1 MTVRKRLII
10 GFCLMLAVGTIAVI
24 GYMVIGGPQVT
35 LLDAMYMAV
44 VTLSGV
50 GYGEIIDSAHNHV
63 LRTFNMFIVLIGVAV
78 AVYVFS
84 QLTAFLVEGELRNLF
99 RRSRM
104 HKQIMA
110 LRHHFIVCGLGKTG
124 WHVVDELIKTRSP
137 FVVIENSKQVI
148 ASLQEGEDTAHG
160 SRILYIEGD
169 AADEKIL
176 EQAGIDVAAGVITTL
191 PSDKENLVIIVIVRQ
206 RNHDIRI
213 VSRCSDLSYAERMIK
228 AGANSTVS
236 PNHIGGLRMASE
248 VLRPTVVGFL
258 DLMLQQKSRTLRVEE
273 ILLSQST
280 AWDGKTLADINLHE
294 HYDLLPLAVKSSTGE
309 LQVNPRGP
317 AKLHRGSTIIV
328 LGDNANLRRAQAD
341 ANPSGPQ
348 AAATTSGQT

>member
-1 MTVRKRLII
+1 
-10 GFCLMLAVGTIAVI
+10 MLAVGAIAVI
-24 GYMVIGGPQVT
+24 GYMVIGGPEVT

-50 GYGEIIDSAHNHV
+50 GYGEIVDSTHNHV

-104 HKQIMA
+104 NKQIAA
-110 LRHHFIVCGLGKTG
+110 LRGHFIVCGLGKTG
-124 WHVVDELIKTRSP
+124 WHVVDELIRTGAP
-137 FVVIENSKQVI
+137 FVAIESSKEVI
-148 ASLQEGEDTAHG
+148 AQLQDGQDPRF
-160 SRILYIEGD
+160 SNLLYIEGD
-169 AADEKIL
+169 AADEKVL
-176 EQAGIDVAAGVITTL
+176 EQAGIDAAAGLITTL
-191 PSDKENLVIIVIVRQ
+191 PSDKENLVITVIVRQ

-213 VSRCSDLSYAERMIK
+213 VSRCGDLSYAERMIK

-248 VLRPTVVGFL
+248 LLRPTVVGFL

-273 ILLSQST
+273 IALSESS
-280 AWDGKTLADINLHE
+280 AWDGKTLADVDLHE
-294 HYDLLPLAVKSSTGE
+294 RYDLLPLAVQYATGE

-317 AKLHRGSTIIV
+317 VKLAGGSVIIV
-328 LGDNANLRRAQAD
+328 LGDNENLRRARAD
-341 ANPSGPQ
+341 ANPSGAP
-348 AAATTSGQT
+348 AVVTASGQT

>member
-10 GFCLMLAVGTIAVI
+10 GFCLMLAVGAIAVI
-24 GYMVIGGPQVT
+24 GYMVIGGPEVT
-35 LLDAMYMAV
+35 FLDAVYMAV

-50 GYGEIIDSAHNHV
+50 GYGEIVDSTHNHT
-63 LRTFNMFIVLIGVAV
+63 LRIFNMFIVLIGVAV

-104 HKQIMA
+104 NKQIAA
-110 LRHHFIVCGLGKTG
+110 LRQHFIVCGLGKTG
-124 WHVVDELIKTRSP
+124 WHVVDELIKTGAP
-137 FVVIENSKQVI
+137 FVVIENSKETI
-148 ASLQEGEDTAHG
+148 ASLQQGEDP
-160 SRILYIEGD
+160 RFRNILYIEGD

-176 EQAGIDVAAGVITTL
+176 ERAGIDAAAGLITTL

-206 RNHDIRI
+206 RSHDIRI
-213 VSRCSDLSYAERMIK
+213 VSRCSDLNYAERMIK

-248 VLRPTVVGFL
+248 LLRPTVVGFL

-273 ILLSQST
+273 IALSESS
-280 AWDGKTLADINLHE
+280 AWDGKTLADVNLHE
-294 HYDLLPLAVKSSTGE
+294 RYDLLPLAVRHSTGE

-317 AKLHRGSTIIV
+317 ATLHRGSIIIV
-328 LGDNANLRRAQAD
+328 LGDNENLMRARAD
-341 ANPSGPQ
+341 ANPSGEQ
-348 AAATTSGQT
+348 AGTITSGQK